1 MKTRLVE
8 TTIIGPN
15 EYTKSNFLNES
26 DQTVFIEKTG
36 EPKKEYKAK
45 AIYTFPIS
53 RPGKENL
60 NGRVYNEKLWKNS
73 VKRLADSSTFG
84 LMDHPQEE
92 GSTKDIWCVWRNL
105 RFSEAKDTVVA
116 DAYLIGKW
124 GEMVKEILEAGGKV
138 GLSTSGYGEFLED
151 HKTIDPDSY
160 ELERVADFVFN
171 PSYEVYGSQENII
184 SQEES
189 TEKDGTMK
197 INEEIIEDLKEEN
210 TLIDKKPEDPPVD
223 NDKKEPIETPN
234 NHDKKKPTSE
244 AAEDPEE
251 KEDDEKEKEKDE
263 ACKKKESDE
272 EDPGEKKDSEEDKKE
287 ESAETFKC
295 PDCGGKVLSTS
306 SYCLSCKKK
315 VKNPDEKDD
324 KKDDEKEKKDD
335 KKESFLAKSFRL
347 NMVSSFKQAQKLEAV
362 SERIDQYSELLSYFE
377 EGIAEDL
384 KKEIEEALFLDEK
397 LVKESSNPNEMNIL
411 KQEVEALRR
420 DKGAVEEKLNN
431 SLELLD
437 SLKTYSKKLKE
448 MYDLVQ
454 AEKNGMVTASEY
466 REAQVYLETVE
477 HEKEL
482 LESEVIKLKSKLSE
496 KATAGPTSRVEED
509 VLEEKEEDKVEEKT
523 LESANPEV
531 QRYYT
536 NLEYDNPSVVLI
548 KEDILRCRT
557 LMEAQRTFLK
567 LKSLYETSESAY
579 DRKVTGPKSSYLESS
594 SQRLPIR
601 DNWL

>member
-1 MKTRLVE
+1 
-8 TTIIGPN
+8 
-15 EYTKSNFLNES
+15 
-26 DQTVFIEKTG
+26 
-36 EPKKEYKAK
+36 
-45 AIYTFPIS
+45 
-53 RPGKENL
+53 
-60 NGRVYNEKLWKNS
+60 
-73 VKRLADSSTFG
+73 
-84 LMDHPQEE
+84 
-92 GSTKDIWCVWRNL
+92 
-105 RFSEAKDTVVA
+105 
-116 DAYLIGKW
+116 
-124 GEMVKEILEAGGKV
+124 
-138 GLSTSGYGEFLED
+138 
-151 HKTIDPDSY
+151 
-160 ELERVADFVFN
+160 
-171 PSYEVYGSQENII
+171 
-184 SQEES
+184 
-189 TEKDGTMK
+189 MK

-210 TLIDKKPEDPPVD
+210 TPIDKKPED
-223 NDKKEPIETPN
+223 NDKKDSIETPN
-234 NHDKKKPTSE
+234 DHDKKKPTSE
-244 AAEDPEE
+244 AVKDPEE

-272 EDPGEKKDSEEDKKE
+272 EDPEEKKDSEEDKKE

-397 LVKESSNPNEMNIL
+397 LVKESSNPNGMNTL

-420 DKGAVEEKLNN
+420 DKGAIEEKLNN

-496 KATAGPTSRVEED
+496 KATVSPTSRVEED
-509 VLEEKEEDKVEEKT
+509 VLEEKEEVKIEEKT
-523 LESANPEV
+523 LKSANPEV

>member
-15 EYTKSNFLNES
+15 EYTKSNFLSES

-73 VKRLADSSTFG
+73 IKRLADSSTFG

-116 DAYLIGKW
+116 DAYLIGEW

-189 TEKDGTMK
+189 TKKDGTMK
-197 INEEIIEDLKEEN
+197 INEEVIE
-210 TLIDKKPEDPPVD
+210 
-223 NDKKEPIETPN
+223 EP
-234 NHDKKKPTSE
+234 DKKKKTEEEPE
-244 AAEDPEE
+244 DKKKEDPED
-251 KEDDEKEKEKDE
+251 KDQKDE
-263 ACKKKESDE
+263 VCKKKESDE
-272 EDPGEKKDSEEDKKE
+272 EDEDEDNKKE
-287 ESAETFKC
+287 ESTDTFEC
-295 PDCGGKVLSTS
+295 PTCGGKVLSST

-315 VKNPDEKDD
+315 VKNPSEKDD
-324 KKDDEKEKKDD
+324 KKDDDKKDDKKEKEKDEACK

-347 NMVSSFKQAQKLEAV
+347 NMVSSFKQAQKIEAI

-384 KKEIEEALFLDEK
+384 KKEIEEALSLDKK
-397 LVKESSNPNEMNIL
+397 LMKESSNPNGMNTL
-411 KQEVEALRR
+411 QQEVETLRK
-420 DKGAVEEKLNN
+420 DKEAVEEKLNN

-448 MYDLVQ
+448 MYDLAQ

-496 KATAGPTSRVEED
+496 KATVSPTSRVEED
-509 VLEEKEEDKVEEKT
+509 VLEEKEEAKIEEKT
-523 LESANPEV
+523 LKAANPEV

-579 DRKVTGPKSSYLESS
+579 DRKVTSPKSSYLESS

>member
-36 EPKKEYKAK
+36 EPKKEYRAK

-60 NGRVYNEKLWKNS
+60 NGRIYNEKLWKNS

-151 HKTIDPDSY
+151 HKTIDPESY

-171 PSYEVYGSQENII
+171 PSYEVYGSQEDII
-184 SQEES
+184 PQEES
-189 TEKDGTMK
+189 IKKEGSMI
-197 INEEIIEDLKEEN
+197 INEEVVEE
-210 TLIDKKPEDPPVD
+210 L
-223 NDKKEPIETPN
+223 
-234 NHDKKKPTSE
+234 DKKKKTEEEP
-244 AAEDPEE
+244 EDKK
-251 KEDDEKEKEKDE
+251 KEDLEDKDQKDE

-272 EDPGEKKDSEEDKKE
+272 EDEDEDEDDEDDKKE
-287 ESAETFKC
+287 ESTDTFKC
-295 PDCGGKVLSTS
+295 PTCGGKVLSNT

-315 VKNPDEKDD
+315 VKNPNEKED
-324 KKDDEKEKKDD
+324 KKDDDKKDD

-347 NMVSSFKQAQKLEAV
+347 NMVSSFKQSQKVESA
-362 SERIDQYSELLSYFE
+362 SDRISQYEELLSYFE
-377 EGIAEDL
+377 EGFAEDL
-384 KKEIEEALFLDEK
+384 RKEIEEALLNDKKSLEESGADELD
-397 LVKESSNPNEMNIL
+397 SL
-411 KQEVEALRR
+411 KHEVENL
-420 DKGAVEEKLNN
+420 KKNKKETEEKLNN

-466 REAQVYLETVE
+466 REANVYLETVE

-496 KATAGPTSRVEED
+496 KAIAGPTSRVEED
-509 VLEEKEEDKVEEKT
+509 ALEEKEEVKVEEKT

-594 SQRLPIR
+594 SQRLPR
-601 DNWL
+601 KDGWL

>member
-1 MKTRLVE
+1 MKIRLVE

-60 NGRVYNEKLWKNS
+60 NGRIYNEKLWKNS

-151 HKTIDPDSY
+151 HKTIDPESY

-210 TLIDKKPEDPPVD
+210 TPIDKKPED
-223 NDKKEPIETPN
+223 NDKKDSIETPN
-234 NHDKKKPTSE
+234 DHDKKKPTSK
-244 AAEDPEE
+244 AVEDPE
-251 KEDDEKEKEKDE
+251 EKEKDE

-287 ESAETFKC
+287 EEKKTGTFKC
-295 PDCGGKVLSTS
+295 PDCGGKVLSNT

-347 NMVSSFKQAQKLEAV
+347 NMVSSFKQAQKLEAI

-384 KKEIEEALFLDEK
+384 KKEIEEALFLDKK
-397 LVKESSNPNEMNIL
+397 LVKESSNPNGMNTL
-411 KQEVEALRR
+411 KQEVETLRK
-420 DKGAVEEKLNN
+420 DKGTVEEKLNN

-496 KATAGPTSRVEED
+496 KAAVSPILRVEED
-509 VLEEKEEDKVEEKT
+509 ALEEKEEVKVEEKT

-567 LKSLYETSESAY
+567 LKSLFETSESVY
-579 DRKVTGPKSSYLESS
+579 DRKVTGLKSSYLESS